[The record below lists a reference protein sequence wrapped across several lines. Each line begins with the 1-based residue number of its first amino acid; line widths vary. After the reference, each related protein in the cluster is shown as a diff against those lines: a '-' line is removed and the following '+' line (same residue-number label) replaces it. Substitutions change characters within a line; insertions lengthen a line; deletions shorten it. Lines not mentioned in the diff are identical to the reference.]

1 MARTI
6 NDIYDAIIEEKNTRS
21 SLEGLA
27 PVNET
32 STQLLDD
39 LNSDSKVAVWR
50 LWAYITAVAIHV
62 HEVVWDLFKKDLE
75 EIANSA
81 PAGTP
86 AWYRKKVFEFQ
97 LGDALTYIGTVY
109 KYAVVDP
116 LKQIVT
122 RCAIDERG
130 IGLVVVK
137 VAKGETGALEPLE
150 QSESDAL
157 QAYINKIKFAG
168 TRMIVFS
175 GDPDQLTMN
184 YDIYYDPIIQ
194 IDVLQENITNAINT
208 YLNEQLPFN
217 AELSVTKFTD
227 VLQSVEGVIDP
238 IFQAGSALAGSTVRT
253 FEVDYVPSSGYF
265 ILADS
270 IDNMFNFIQT
280 I

>member
-6 NDIYDAIIEEKNTRS
+6 NEIYDAIIVEKNTRS
-21 SLEGLA
+21 SLDGLA
-27 PVNET
+27 PANET

-39 LNSDSKVAVWR
+39 LNSDSKVAIWR
-50 LWAYITAVAIHV
+50 LWAYITAVAIHA
-62 HEVVWDLFKKDLE
+62 HEVVWDLFKKDVE
-75 EIANSA
+75 DIANSA

-97 LGDALTYIGTVY
+97 LGDALEYIGTVY
-109 KYAVVDP
+109 KYAVIDP

-122 RCAIDERG
+122 RCSIDQRG
-130 IGLVVVK
+130 SGLVVVK
-137 VAKGETGALEPLE
+137 VAKGETGALEPLI

-194 IDVLQENITNAINT
+194 LDVLQEKLTNAINA
-208 YLNEQLPFN
+208 YLNEELPFN
-217 AELSVTKFTD
+217 AELNVTGFTD
-227 VLQSVEGVIDP
+227 VLQTVEGVEDP
-238 IFQAGSALAGSTVRT
+238 IFQSGSALAGSTVRT
-253 FEVDYVPSSGYF
+253 FEVDYVPASGYF
-265 ILADS
+265 VLADS
-270 IDNMFNFIQT
+270 VDNMFNFIQT